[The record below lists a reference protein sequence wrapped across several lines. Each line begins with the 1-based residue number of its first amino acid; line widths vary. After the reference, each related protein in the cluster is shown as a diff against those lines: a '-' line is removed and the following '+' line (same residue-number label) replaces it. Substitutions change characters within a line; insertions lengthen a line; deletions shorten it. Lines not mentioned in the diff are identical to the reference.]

1 MFQQKL
7 EEIISKP
14 SLAELEN
21 KNYFSFPSLSRQQEF
36 PKVSDGVLTEI
47 KSRILPAKH
56 GLRVKTNLRVW
67 LYDPLLRPLK
77 NWGGRGPCRPCQP
90 YKSASEDLE
99 VIVPQPLTCSPW

>member
-36 PKVSDGVLTEI
+36 PKVSDGVLAEI

-77 NWGGRGPCRPCQP
+77 NWGGGVLVDPVSHTKALLRILR
-90 YKSASEDLE
+90 SLSH
-99 VIVPQPLTCSPW
+99 SP